1 MALDLMDCIA
11 DDATHTLQRWR
22 PPRRAGMPNSIPPG
36 ISIYSIINHYSM
48 MTYDQCLKTVCQ
60 QTRACRGLSPRCADW
75 SPLFTDYPLGPHQH
89 RGARLYYRI
98 ATPIFLVNSRS

>member
-11 DDATHTLQRWR
+11 DATHTLQCWR
-22 PPRRAGMPNSIPPG
+22 PPWRDGMPNSIPLG

-60 QTRACRGLSPRCADW
+60 QTRACRGRSPWCADMVA
-75 SPLFTDYPLGPHQH
+75 PVH
-89 RGARLYYRI
+89 RLPPWTPPASGCPYYRI